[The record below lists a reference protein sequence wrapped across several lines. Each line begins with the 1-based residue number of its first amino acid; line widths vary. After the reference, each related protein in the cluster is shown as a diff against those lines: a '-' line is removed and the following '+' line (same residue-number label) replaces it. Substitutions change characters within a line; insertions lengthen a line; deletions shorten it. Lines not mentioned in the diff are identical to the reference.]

1 MNPTHSKPG
10 HLDDINGRIVFFS
23 DRAGKTITVIEE
35 LFTRLHG
42 PMAVIERESSVATQL
57 PQGSIAMINA
67 ELDHLGERLDAIE
80 RYVSILNDL

>member
-1 MNPTHSKPG
+1 MDPKPG

-23 DRAGKTITVIEE
+23 DRAGKTIATIEE

-42 PMAVIERESSVATQL
+42 PMAVIERDSSTAEQP

-67 ELDHLGERLDAIE
+67 EIDRLGKRLDTIE
-80 RYVSILNDL
+80 RYVAILNDL